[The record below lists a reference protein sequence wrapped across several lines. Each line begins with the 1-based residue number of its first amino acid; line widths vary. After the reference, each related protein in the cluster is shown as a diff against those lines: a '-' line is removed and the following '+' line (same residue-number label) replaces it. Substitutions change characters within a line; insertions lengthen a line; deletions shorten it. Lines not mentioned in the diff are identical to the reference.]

1 MRKQESKRLIRERSE
16 QQPISLDLRNKAHI
30 KRDERRQSAMIMR
43 AMNELREK
51 NCSPNFAFEAG
62 FDQSGNRERQNA
74 TEHIRD
80 SNYRPFSP
88 ASDSA
93 MPTEEV
99 KSMSRLP
106 VIDSHKFY

>member
-1 MRKQESKRLIRERSE
+1 
-16 QQPISLDLRNKAHI
+16 
-30 KRDERRQSAMIMR
+30 MR

-62 FDQSGNRERQNA
+62 FDKIGNIKCQNT
-74 TEHIRD
+74 TEHISD
-80 SNYRPFSP
+80 SSYRPFSP
-88 ASDSA
+88 AIDSA

-106 VIDSHKFY
+106 AIDS